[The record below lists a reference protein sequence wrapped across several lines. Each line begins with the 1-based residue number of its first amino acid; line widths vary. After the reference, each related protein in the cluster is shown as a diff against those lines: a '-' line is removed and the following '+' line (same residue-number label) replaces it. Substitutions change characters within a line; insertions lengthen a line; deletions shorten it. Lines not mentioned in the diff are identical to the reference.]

1 MRAQKPDDEE
11 SKAIAGGPVVKIASK
26 LQTNSLQ
33 KANKL
38 TLNTTKTHY
47 MVFDR
52 GKKQSGNNLLKLNNK
67 SIGYVKFTKFLGVI
81 IDEQLN
87 WLNHISYVKN
97 KISKGFGII
106 LRARK
111 FFTKKTLSNLYNAFI
126 LPYLIYCVEIWGNA
140 ADSHILPIIILQ
152 KKIIR
157 FITFSPYLAHT
168 KNLFLDTNILPF
180 KKLVIHRIGIQM
192 FKFNL
197 GLSPVALNNLFVRN
211 SNIHNYNTRNK
222 NKLRSAIGR
231 HKFIYKNF
239 RYISGHI
246 WNNITDKI
254 DTDTSLLTFKKQLKI
269 LLFTDEITIPL
280 LES

>member
-1 MRAQKPDDEE
+1 MVIKRNTQQSQHYTRLTTP
-11 SKAIAGGPVVKIASK
+11 
-26 LQTNSLQ
+26 LQRGSTKWLPLRELSPSINL
-33 KANKL
+33 L
-38 TLNTTKTHY
+38 TLN
-47 MVFDR
+47 
-52 GKKQSGNNLLKLNNK
+52 NK
-67 SIGYVKFTKFLGVI
+67 FIGYVKFTKFLGVI

-111 FFTKKTLSNLYNAFI
+111 YFTKKTLSNLYNAFI

-180 KKLVIHRIGIQM
+180 KKLVIHRIGIQI

-197 GLSPVALNNLFVRN
+197 GLSYLFVTP
-211 SNIHNYNTRNK
+211 IFIIIIQGIGH
-222 NKLRSAIGR
+222 RSLIEQA
-231 HKFIYKNF
+231 
-239 RYISGHI
+239 
-246 WNNITDKI
+246 
-254 DTDTSLLTFKKQLKI
+254 
-269 LLFTDEITIPL
+269 
-280 LES
+280 LECE

>member
-1 MRAQKPDDEE
+1 
-11 SKAIAGGPVVKIASK
+11 
-26 LQTNSLQ
+26 
-33 KANKL
+33 
-38 TLNTTKTHY
+38 

-52 GKKQSGNNLLKLNNK
+52 GKKQSGNNLLTLKLNNK
-67 SIGYVKFTKFLGVI
+67 SISSVKFTKFLGVI

-97 KISKGFGII
+97 KISKGFDII

-111 FFTKKTLSNLYNAFI
+111 IFTKKTLSNLYNAFI
-126 LPYLIYCVEIWGNA
+126 LPYLLYCVEIWGNA
-140 ADSHILPIIILQ
+140 AVCHILP

-157 FITFSPYLAHT
+157 YITFSPYLAHT

-192 FKFNL
+192 FKFNI
-197 GLSPVALNNLFVRN
+197 GLSPVPLNNLFVRN

-239 RYISGHI
+239 RYISVHI

-269 LLFTDEITIPL
+269 FIKYTVYIDAM
-280 LES
+280 